1 MNQRLVPVLL
11 ITSLLSGIWL
21 ETAFAQVPNNIV
33 PDATLG
39 TEASIVTPEIPTT
52 TRITGGAARG
62 SNLFHSFQEF
72 SVGTNQAAWFDNAT
86 TVRNILVRVT
96 GRNLSN
102 IDGTLRANGVV
113 DLFVLNPNGIV
124 LGPNAKLAIGGT
136 FSALTT
142 NAIPLGPEGLFRADV
157 PEQSQLLDIKPSA
170 AFSLAQLQPQ
180 GNIQVNAN
188 LDVKGQGITLVGKTI
203 DMTGSL
209 TNVAPATAST
219 LTLRSLNDINLTNLQ
234 VNNPDGK
241 ELYVPNQLPL
251 SPVRLVLES
260 GNNITL
266 QNSDIG
272 LYGGLFQATAP
283 GKITLGSSRLFSQS
297 FVNNPA
303 EPITFQA
310 GTVEFKGKAP
320 LKPFK
325 GNFEDTSGGREDASA
340 ITIATDRSIR
350 GANGPIAPV
359 NITITSTNPINI
371 ENTRLNQPRFKA
383 DGTGEPKFIPASA
396 DEKGLNEQRSDLYPI
411 NIVLDTKQNV
421 TLKNTAIGPRG
432 GGFSVNTDGDFNFLG
447 ITRIYNENYTNQ
459 ASGFIS
465 IQARDINMV
474 GREGISTNALAG
486 GRAGDVR
493 LTAAN
498 NLTLKDTGVGSNTVN
513 RGDAGNVILTAGN
526 LISANVA
533 GVGNQSGF
541 NFKNFDGNR
550 QVTGN
555 NGRVEFHAKTIDVGS
570 FGVNIDHYGLG
581 GGGLILLDATE
592 DIKIGGGGYTT
603 NGKGIA
609 KSADIIINAGRDL
622 KLTRGSAIST
632 SVESK
637 STGGNITVTAQR
649 SVAMV
654 SSISTTTRGEGK
666 AGDISITSPSIDLQV
681 DERDPKNTTRGSISS
696 YTGTPKENSKIK
708 ATGDAGNITLTAP
721 GGQIL
726 LRSSSGIANTSFAD
740 SQGNAGRI
748 LLRSASLDI
757 QRGSQ
762 ILGVTNG
769 SGNIGLIDIDMTKI
783 IRMIGTSDDG
793 KLPSS
798 ILSAVG
804 EKGDKAT
811 GQEIRIKSPVLEI
824 YNGAAIISSS
834 LGNGDSNN
842 ITINSGDI
850 TLDGNSLAARK
861 PSNLTSGILTSVG
874 ITSLPSDKDGAL
886 ITEKF
891 TTQLSPTTGVVG
903 VTFLPLKGPGK
914 SSATA
919 KGNSGNI
926 NITTGN
932 LDLINGA
939 QLITAILGDGKAGDI
954 KIVASGNI
962 RLVNQAGIRADSES
976 GKRGNITLNNPEGI
990 LFLRGDSRISAVSR
1004 RVGKDG
1010 EDGNITIN
1018 TGFLVSAPTAITSN
1032 DILKGNDIF
1041 AISQDNLL
1049 KGDRSLGNNIKLT
1062 AQGVIGFKYQTQPTP
1077 GDDILATGSV
1087 TLNLPD
1093 IDPSRGLT
1101 VLPAGPIDVSQKI
1114 DRTCNAATASSGSS
1128 FVTKGDGGLPAT
1140 PTSPNVPNGL
1150 IRLATVE
1157 GDRPASSQPQTTQ
1170 AKMPVEAQTSTRLA
1184 NGKIRF
1190 QADAQATVAQAP
1202 RSTCLA
1208 PNH

>member
-1 MNQRLVPVLL
+1 MNQRWVPLLL
-11 ITSLLSGIWL
+11 ITSLLSAMPL
-21 ETAFAQVPNNIV
+21 ETALAQVPNNIV
-33 PDATLG
+33 PDSSLG
-39 TEASIVTPEIPTT
+39 SENSIVTPEAPTA
-52 TRITGGAARG
+52 RITGGAARG
-62 SNLFHSFQEF
+62 SNLFHSFQGF
-72 SVGTNQAAWFDNAT
+72 SIGTNQTAWFDNGAT
-86 TVRNILVRVT
+86 IRNILVRVT
-96 GRNLSN
+96 GRNASN

-113 DLFVLNPNGIV
+113 DMFVLNPNGIV

-142 NAIPLGPEGLFRADV
+142 NAIPLGADGLFRADA

-170 AFSLAQLQPQ
+170 AFNLAQLQPQ

-188 LDVKGQGITLVGKTI
+188 LDMKGQGLTLVARAI
-203 DMTGSL
+203 EMTGSL
-209 TNVAPATAST
+209 TNASPAAAST

-251 SPVRLVLES
+251 APVRLILES
-260 GNNITL
+260 GNITI

-283 GKITLGSSRLFSQS
+283 GKITLGSSRMFSQS
-297 FVNNPA
+297 FVNSPA

-310 GTVEFKGKAP
+310 GTVEFKGKTA

-325 GNFEDTSGGREDASA
+325 GNFEDISGREDATA
-340 ITIATDRSIR
+340 ITIATDRTIR

-359 NITITSTNPINI
+359 PVTITSTNPINI
-371 ENTRLNQPRFKA
+371 ENTRINQPRFKA
-383 DGTGEPKFIPASA
+383 NGTGEPKFIPSSA
-396 DEKGLNEQRSDLYPI
+396 DSNSLNQQRSDLYPTDI
-411 NIVLDTKQNV
+411 ILNTKQNV

-432 GGFSVNTDGDFNFLG
+432 GGFSVNTDGDFNFLAT
-447 ITRIYNENYTNQ
+447 TRIYNDNYTNQ
-459 ASGFIS
+459 ASGAVS
-465 IQARDINMV
+465 IQARNVNLV
-474 GREGISTNALAG
+474 GREGISTNAVAG

-493 LTAAN
+493 LTAVN
-498 NLTLKDTGVGSNTVN
+498 NITLKDTGVGSNTVN
-513 RGDAGNVILTAGN
+513 GGDAGNVILRAGN

-533 GVGNQSGF
+533 GIGNQSGF
-541 NFKNFDGNR
+541 NFRNFDGNR

-555 NGRVEFHAKTIDVGS
+555 NGRVEFRAKTIDMGS

-581 GGGLILLDATE
+581 GGGLILLDAAE
-592 DIKIGGGGYTT
+592 DIRIGGGGYTT
-603 NGKGIA
+603 NGKGTA
-609 KSADIIINAGRDL
+609 RSADIMIIAGRDL
-622 KLTRGSAIST
+622 NLTRGSAIST
-632 SVESK
+632 SVENK

-649 SVAMV
+649 SVATV
-654 SSISTTTRGEGK
+654 SSLSTTTRGEGK
-666 AGDISITSPSIDLQV
+666 AGDISIAAPRIDLQV

-708 ATGDAGNITLTAP
+708 ATGDAGNITLAAP
-721 GGQIL
+721 GGEIL

-740 SQGNAGRI
+740 SQGNAGQI

-769 SGNIGLIDIDMTKI
+769 VGNIGLIDIDMTKI
-783 IRMIGTSDDG
+783 IKMTGTSDDG

-804 EKGDKAT
+804 KQGDKAT
-811 GQEIRIKSPVLEI
+811 SQEIRIKSPILEI

-842 ITINSGDI
+842 ITISSGHI
-850 TLDGNSLAARK
+850 ILDGNNLAARK
-861 PSNLTSGILTSVG
+861 PTNLTSGILTSVG
-874 ITSLPSDKDGAL
+874 ITSLPSDRDGAL
-886 ITEKF
+886 ITERF

-903 VTFLPLKGPGK
+903 VTFLPLRGPGT

-919 KGNSGNI
+919 TGNSGNI
-926 NITTGN
+926 NITAEN
-932 LDLINGA
+932 LDVLNGA
-939 QLITAILGDGKAGDI
+939 QLITAILGNGKAGDI
-954 KIVASGNI
+954 KILASENI
-962 RLVNQAGIRADSES
+962 RLVNQAGIRADSAS
-976 GKRGNITLNNPEGI
+976 GKRGNITINNSEGI
-990 LFLRGDSRISAVSR
+990 IFLRGDSKISAVSR

-1018 TGFLVSAPTAITSN
+1018 TGFLVSAPTPAST

-1041 AISQDNLL
+1041 ALSQNSLL
-1049 KGDRSLGNNIKLT
+1049 NGDRSLGNNIKLT
-1062 AQGVIGFKYQTQPTP
+1062 AQGVIGFKYQTQPTS
-1077 GDDILATGSV
+1077 GDDILATGNV

-1101 VLPAGPIDVSQKI
+1101 VLPTGPIDLSQQI
-1114 DRTCNAATASSGSS
+1114 DRTCNATTDRSSSS
-1128 FVTKGDGGLPAT
+1128 FVTKGNGGLPAT
-1140 PTSPNVPNGL
+1140 PSSPQVPNGL
-1150 IRLATVE
+1150 VRLATIE
-1157 GDRPASSQPQTTQ
+1157 GNRPTPLAQ
-1170 AKMPVEAQTSTRLA
+1170 AKTPVEAQTSTRLA
-1184 NGKIRF
+1184 NGLIRF
-1190 QADAQATVAQAP
+1190 QAEAQGTMAQGP